1 MGKSLSA
8 VEMIEADYR
17 LLCEARK
24 EAAAQ
29 SGNWKRRAFFYLFIL
44 LLLSFPVFF

>member
-8 VEMIEADYR
+8 CEMIEADFR
-17 LLCEARK
+17 LLCEARQ
-24 EAAAQ
+24 EAVPQ
-29 SGNWKRRAFFYLFIL
+29 PGNWKRRAFLYLFIL